1 MKKILTLVL
10 ACTSV
15 FSFAQKKSTLSRC
28 IEGERITM
36 ASPKPELPP
45 IPPFLLEPEVY
56 VSIDVTPEITQ
67 SGDSHGRTFQGLD
80 SAGYRKHVKYNPQT
94 GELFLQYHFKK
105 NDEEFVY
112 EKTINAAEK
121 SDTERQR
128 IIDRFENE
136 IELPGKGM
144 EM

>member
-1 MKKILTLVL
+1 MKKILTLML
-10 ACTSV
+10 ACTSA
-15 FSFAQKKSTLSRC
+15 FSLAQKKSTLSRC
-28 IEGERITM
+28 IDGDRITM
-36 ASPKPELPP
+36 ASPKPMLPP
-45 IPPFLLEPEVY
+45 APPVPMEPEVY
-56 VSIDVTPEITQ
+56 ASVDMTPEIPW

-80 SAGYRKHVKYNPQT
+80 SAGYRKHVKFNPQT

-112 EKTINAAEK
+112 EKTVNAAEK